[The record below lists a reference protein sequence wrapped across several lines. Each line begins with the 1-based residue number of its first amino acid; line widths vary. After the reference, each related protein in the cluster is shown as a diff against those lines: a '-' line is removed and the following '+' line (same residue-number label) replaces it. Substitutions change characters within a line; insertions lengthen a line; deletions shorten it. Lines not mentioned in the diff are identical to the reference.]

1 MCCIKRGDGWRYN
14 SHGRVY
20 YRSLHHISQRS
31 FSVLVS
37 ERLLLRGSSTRF
49 TTRSRECSPRTGL
62 PTKTQ
67 LLWLL
72 FTIRV
77 TIVRDSLR
85 RIASS
90 FTQYCFLASPMFSS
104 EQHSLACL
112 ATTLSLSKSNSIHPS
127 VDPSGRTRS
136 QWLTI

>member
-1 MCCIKRGDGWRYN
+1 MKVTKKKRRTLGRNAVPPVLESLDKRNAMCCIKRGDGWRYN

-104 EQHSLACL
+104 E
-112 ATTLSLSKSNSIHPS
+112 
-127 VDPSGRTRS
+127 
-136 QWLTI
+136 